1 MDIDNR
7 NYIFIRSA
15 FYLVIFIILHYLF
28 DWFPN
33 IFVSLFSGIDES
45 VYQHMKIAFYSYAIL
60 TLIEFVVFRKKI
72 ANKKNFVYSHLLSII
87 LIPLITLILFLI
99 GAMFYGE
106 RPFVV
111 EILYAIIITYASGLS
126 ISVFEQEMQVL
137 QFSKRFKLFILI
149 IIVILIME
157 FTIFTF
163 RLPWH
168 DIFADP
174 YGP

>member
-1 MDIDNR
+1 MDFDNR
-7 NYIFIRSA
+7 NYLFIRSA
-15 FYLVIFIILHYLF
+15 IYLIIFIVLHYLF

-33 IFVSLFSGIDES
+33 IVVSLFSGIDES

-60 TLIEFVVFRKKI
+60 TLIEFIVFRKKV
-72 ANKKNFVYSHLLSII
+72 ADKKNFLYSHLLSII
-87 LIPLITLILFLI
+87 LLPLITLILFLI

-106 RPFVV
+106 RQYVV
-111 EILYAIIITYASGLS
+111 EIFYAIIITYVSGLS
-126 ISVFEQEMQVL
+126 ISFFEREMQGL
-137 QFSKRFKLFILI
+137 QFSKRFQIFILI
-149 IIVILIME
+149 LIVILIME

-168 DIFADP
+168 DVFSDP